1 MNAQFKKKNFSLEV
15 NQEPLRVKANSVRPD
30 IDHLIKRIMNDR
42 RKQERKNLSVFIAIL
57 SLVVGSIIFSLY
69 S

>member
-1 MNAQFKKKNFSLEV
+1 MKTQIKEKNFLLEV
-15 NQEPLRVKANSVRPD
+15 NQEPLKVKAKSVRPD

-42 RKQERKNLSVFIAIL
+42 RKQERKNLLVFTGML
-57 SLVVGSIIFSLY
+57 LLVGGFIIFSLY

>member
-1 MNAQFKKKNFSLEV
+1 MKTQIKEKNFLPEV
-15 NQEPLRVKANSVRPD
+15 NQEPLKVKAKSVRPD

-42 RKQERKNLSVFIAIL
+42 RKQERKNLLVFTGAL
-57 SLVVGSIIFSLY
+57 LLVGGFIISSLY

>member
-15 NQEPLRVKANSVRPD
+15 NQEPLKVKAKSVRPD
-30 IDHLIKRIMNDR
+30 IDHLIKRIMNER
-42 RKQERKNLSVFIAIL
+42 RKQERKNLLVFTGAL
-57 SLVVGSIIFSLY
+57 LLVGGFIISSLY

>member
-1 MNAQFKKKNFSLEV
+1 MKTQIKEKNFLLEV
-15 NQEPLRVKANSVRPD
+15 NQEPLKVKAKPVRPD

-42 RKQERKNLSVFIAIL
+42 RKQERKNLLVFTGML
-57 SLVVGSIIFSLY
+57 LLVGGFIIFSLY